1 MGTTMTTQN
10 LALFKG
16 LGAKMEYLNTHQRV
30 IAQNIANAD
39 TPGYRAQGLKGADFS
54 SVLKRIDSKAQ
65 TSMSVSQVAT
75 QSGHI
80 SGSDSTTRSKA
91 VAQRDTYEV
100 APVGNTVIIEEQLIN
115 AQRTTSDYSL
125 MTNLYRK
132 NVGMLTTALGR
143 N

>member
-1 MGTTMTTQN
+1 MTTQN

-16 LGAKMEYLNTHQRV
+16 LGAKMQYLNTRQRV

-39 TPGYRAQGLKGADFS
+39 TPGYRAQDLKGADFS
-54 SVLKRIDSKAQ
+54 SVLKKIDSKAQ
-65 TSMSVSQVAT
+65 TSLSVSQVAT

-80 SGSDSTTRSKA
+80 SGSSETRGKA
-91 VAQRDTYEV
+91 VTQRDTYEV
-100 APVGNTVIIEEQLIN
+100 APVGNSVIIEEQLIN
-115 AQRTTSDYSL
+115 AQGTTADYSL

-143 N
+143 